1 MALSVWGGKGK
12 LVFLDLNFFIKYLF
26 FYSRLCES
34 LTQTCGP
41 EYEIQQCY
49 NHCCYCYSKWRGFG
63 FGSATTTQRKQG
75 PTRLTSHLTGLKI
88 RAVRLQQIIQ
98 TTLFG
103 GQTESEHTCS
113 VSKNPSLHRK
123 KKLCAH
129 DYRKNGRSKLKQEV
143 GLPTVRL
150 LFPLPDTFVLPVGLF
165 LSIF

>member
-49 NHCCYCYSKWRGFG
+49 YHCCYCYSKWRGFG

-123 KKLCAH
+123 KKNCAH
-129 DYRKNGRSKLKQEV
+129 MTTERTV
-143 GLPTVRL
+143 GQSWSRRWVCQLFAFYFLFQTRL
-150 LFPLPDTFVLPVGLF
+150 SYL
-165 LSIF
+165 